1 MRKTKKIIAIVMLIL
16 LFFSSF
22 KSIVYGAVM
31 NDRVNIVK
39 LGECDYTLQYKR
51 SDGVWSYVTCVVVG
65 YYENGKYYP
74 AYCLN
79 RGTPRSRRI

>member
-1 MRKTKKIIAIVMLIL
+1 MIKLKKIIAIVMLIL

-22 KSIVYGAVM
+22 RSIVYGAVM

-39 LGECDYTLQYKR
+39 IGECDYTLQYKATN
-51 SDGVWSYVTCVVVG
+51 GGWSYVTCTVVG

-79 RGTPRSRRI
+79 RGNPRSRRM